1 MPELATHPIAPE
13 PPAGAAP
20 SAAPATRIGRY
31 RVIRQLG
38 EGAMGTVLLAH
49 DPELQREVAVKVLRD
64 GGKRESF
71 VARFRNE
78 MRAAARFHHPHV
90 VIVHDAGV
98 CPDLGPFVVY
108 EYVPGRSLRALLEE
122 GPASTREA
130 IRIARGVGAAL
141 DALHSVGIVH
151 RDIKPDNILLGP
163 DGAVKLTDLGI
174 ARVPDATLTRDG
186 QFLGTPAY
194 APPEA
199 ITKGEYSTRGD
210 VYSLASVMFEALTGT
225 RPFPGDDAVQV
236 SYAVVHDQ
244 TPAPS
249 RFCPA
254 LSARVDEVFAMGL
267 SRRQSERPASAG
279 AFVALLVTALR
290 EPASAAAARARR
302 PPLSLSTLALAGL
315 ALLAFVMGVYRLTRP
330 AAPAG
335 PAVAPATAAPS
346 SPTPRARPRAV
357 RPARRAP
364 PR

>member
-1 MPELATHPIAPE
+1 MPELATHPVLME
-13 PPAGAAP
+13 PAVGAME
-20 SAAPATRIGRY
+20 SAATAKRIGRY

-38 EGAMGTVLLAH
+38 EGAMGTVMLAH

-78 MRAAARFHHPHV
+78 MRAAARFHHPNIV
-90 VIVHDAGV
+90 TVHDAGE
-98 CPDLGPFVVY
+98 CPALGPFVVY
-108 EYVPGRSLRALLEE
+108 EYVPGRSLRALIEE
-122 GPASTREA
+122 GPVTPKEA

-236 SYAVVHDQ
+236 SYAVVHDL

-249 RFCPA
+249 SVLPTV
-254 LSARVDEVFAMGL
+254 SARVDEVFAMAL

-290 EPASAAAARARR
+290 DGSAGASKLRRSPPRA
-302 PPLSLSTLALAGL
+302 STLVLAAL
-315 ALLAFVMGVYRLTRP
+315 ALLALIMGVYRLTRP
-330 AAPAG
+330 EPAAPVVSPSPGVRPGAAPA
-335 PAVAPATAAPS
+335 
-346 SPTPRARPRAV
+346 RPRP
-357 RPARRAP
+357 RPARAVHRAP

>member
-1 MPELATHPIAPE
+1 MPELATHPVTPE
-13 PPAGAAP
+13 PAVGALT
-20 SAAPATRIGRY
+20 SAATSTRIGRY

-38 EGAMGTVLLAH
+38 EGAMGTVMLAH

-78 MRAAARFHHPHV
+78 MRAAARFHHPNV
-90 VIVHDAGV
+90 VIVHDAGM
-98 CPDLGPFVVY
+98 CPTLGPYVVY
-108 EYVPGRSLRALLEE
+108 EYVPGRNLRALLEA
-122 GPASTREA
+122 GPVTPKEA
-130 IRIARGVGAAL
+130 MRIARGVGAAL

-236 SYAVVHDQ
+236 SYAVVHDR
-244 TPAPS
+244 TPSPS
-249 RFCPA
+249 TLCPT

-267 SRRQSERPASAG
+267 SRRPGERPASAG

-290 EPASAAAARARR
+290 DPAPGARSR
-302 PPLSLSTLALAGL
+302 PPKPRISTMVLAGL
-315 ALLAFVMGVYRLTRP
+315 ALLAFIMGVYRLTRTAPVSDSVVPVASVAP
-330 AAPAG
+330 AAP
-335 PAVAPATAAPS
+335 P
-346 SPTPRARPRAV
+346 RPRPRPVRAV
-357 RPARRAP
+357 HRAP

>member
-1 MPELATHPIAPE
+1 MSELATHPIAPE
-13 PPAGAAP
+13 PVGAAVP
-20 SAAPATRIGRY
+20 AAGPTTRIGRY
-31 RVIRQLG
+31 RVLRPLG

-64 GGKRESF
+64 GGRRESF

-78 MRAAARFHHPHV
+78 MRAAARFHHPNV
-90 VIVHDAGV
+90 VVVHDAGE
-98 CPDLGPFVVY
+98 CPTLGPFVVY
-108 EYVPGRSLRALLEE
+108 EYVPGRTLRALLDE
-122 GPASTREA
+122 GAASARDA
-130 IRIARGVGAAL
+130 VRIARGVGAAL

-210 VYSLASVMFEALTGT
+210 VYSLASVMFEALTGA

-236 SYAVVHDQ
+236 SYAVVHDV

-249 RFCPA
+249 AIRPA
-254 LSARVDEVFAMGL
+254 LSPRVDEVFAMGL
-267 SRRQSERPASAG
+267 SRRPAERPASAG

-290 EPASAAAARARR
+290 EPAGAPRARQALPR
-302 PPLSLSTLALAGL
+302 LSTAVLAGL
-315 ALLAFVMGVYRLTRP
+315 ALLAFIMGVYRLTRAEP
-330 AAPAG
+330 AL
-335 PAVAPATAAPS
+335 PAVAPATVAPAAAPAR
-346 SPTPRARPRAV
+346 PRARPARATH
-357 RPARRAP
+357 RAP
-364 PR
+364 R

>member
-1 MPELATHPIAPE
+1 MPELATQPIDPE
-13 PPAGAAP
+13 PDAGAATP
-20 SAAPATRIGRY
+20 APAVNRIGRY

-38 EGAMGTVLLAH
+38 EGAMGTVMLAF

-64 GGKRESF
+64 GGRRESF

-90 VIVHDAGV
+90 VIVHDAGE
-98 CPDLGPFVVY
+98 CPALGPFVVY
-108 EYVPGRSLRALLEE
+108 EYVPGRSLRALVDE
-122 GPASTREA
+122 GPVAPKEA
-130 IRIARGVGAAL
+130 VRIARGVGAAL

-174 ARVPDATLTRDG
+174 ARVPDATLTREG

-199 ITKGEYSTRGD
+199 ITRGLYSTRGD
-210 VYSLASVMFEALTGT
+210 VYSLASVMFEALTGA
-225 RPFPGDDAVQV
+225 RPFPGDDAVRV
-236 SYAVVHDQ
+236 SYAVAHDD

-249 RFCPA
+249 SVLPA

-267 SRRQSERPASAG
+267 SRRPSDRPASAG

-290 EPASAAAARARR
+290 DPSTNAPRARHAA
-302 PPLSLSTLALAGL
+302 PPVGTLVLAGL
-315 ALLAFVMGVYRLTRP
+315 ALLAFVMGVYRITRP
-330 AAPAG
+330 ADPIAPAA
-335 PAVAPATAAPS
+335 PLVAPVVP
-346 SPTPRARPRAV
+346 ARPRAARPV
-357 RPARRAP
+357 RPAHRVPLP

>member
-1 MPELATHPIAPE
+1 MPELATHPVDPE
-13 PPAGAAP
+13 PVVGAMEPLAQVQ
-20 SAAPATRIGRY
+20 RIGRY

-38 EGAMGTVLLAH
+38 EGAMGTVMLAH

-64 GGKRESF
+64 GGRRESF

-78 MRAAARFHHPHV
+78 MRAAARFHHSNI
-90 VIVHDAGV
+90 VIVHDAGM
-98 CPDLGPFVVY
+98 CPALGPYVVY

-122 GPASTREA
+122 GPLSTKEA
-130 IRIARGVGAAL
+130 VRIARGVGAAL

-249 RFCPA
+249 SHCPT
-254 LSARVDEVFAMGL
+254 LSPRVDEVFSMAL

-290 EPASAAAARARR
+290 DPGAARARR
-302 PPLSLSTLALAGL
+302 PLPRASTLVLAAL
-315 ALLAFVMGVYRLTRP
+315 ALLALVMGAYRLTRSEP
-330 AAPAG
+330 
-335 PAVAPATAAPS
+335 VAPAVTPAPS
-346 SPTPRARPRAV
+346 VQPVPARARPRTV
-357 RPARRAP
+357 RPVHRAP
-364 PR
+364 AR